1 MNNIYVVKSLKFL
14 APSCKGTT
22 LLFQSSSAIK
32 RPMLKLA
39 SFATSPGSNLTR
51 KAEAVCDKKRK
62 FYILLIE
69 NIIA

>member
-32 RPMLKLA
+32 KPMLKLA
-39 SFATSPGSNLTR
+39 SFATSPGSGSNLTR
-51 KAEAVCDKKRK
+51 KADAVCDMK
-62 FYILLIE
+62 
-69 NIIA
+69 